1 MCNDGPQLSVKW
13 YYAQGNKQVGPV
25 PTAELI
31 RLFKGGELRRRPG
44 LVQGMAEWVIAGN
57 IDGLLPPV
65 PPPLNGTPGFMQC
78 PHCQG
83 RTPAGEENCW
93 HCGRPPLRTF

>member
-31 RLFKGGELRRRPG
+31 RLFRGVSWATTWFVK
-44 LVQGMAEWVIAGN
+44 EW
-57 IDGLLPPV
+57 P
-65 PPPLNGTPGFMQC
+65 NG
-78 PHCQG
+78 
-83 RTPAGEENCW
+83 
-93 HCGRPPLRTF
+93 